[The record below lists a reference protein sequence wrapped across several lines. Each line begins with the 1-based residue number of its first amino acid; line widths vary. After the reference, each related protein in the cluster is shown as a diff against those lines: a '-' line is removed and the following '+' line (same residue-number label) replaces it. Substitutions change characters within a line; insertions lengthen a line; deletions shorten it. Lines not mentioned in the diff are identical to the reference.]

1 MTESLHFSLIFLLIL
16 LFFDKFKELS
26 ANKEQ
31 GFLELFLI

>member
-1 MTESLHFSLIFLLIL
+1 MEDDNAYIL
-16 LFFDKFKELS
+16 AFFFFFFDKFNELS